1 MVTLRLRS
9 LLLVLRGWFGHRR
22 LGPWLTASFAL
33 ACVGPAQ
40 ALETV
45 SLQLRWMHQFQFAG
59 YYAALQQGY
68 YAQANLQVTLKE
80 GGPQVDPVAD
90 VLAGRSDFGV
100 GVSSL
105 VIDYLKGKPVLM
117 LGPVLQHSPNILLVH
132 GRDQRLVD
140 LALNGTRKIAL
151 LGGEQDVELT
161 AMFLNEGISLDKLHI
176 VPNQRHLA
184 DFLDR
189 RVDALNAYVSNEP
202 FLLDP
207 LGVPYTVLKPQ
218 AYGMDF
224 YGDVL
229 FTRKGL
235 EASQPALVEAF
246 RAATMR
252 GWRYAL
258 EHQSEIIDLIMARY
272 NTQNKTRD
280 HLAFEARALY
290 ALVNPEVIEVG
301 HNNPGRWQHIANTYE
316 RFGLV
321 KANRSLDDFF
331 YQRNHEVDLSRFYW
345 AMLVSICVILLAAG
359 FAVFVYRVNRRLER
373 GLNEKTLSEERHR
386 VIFQTSASP
395 GIVWHDG
402 YVVSDWNQQAEAV
415 FGWRRDEVIGHAF
428 TDFLLPGNEPRQS
441 HPPLLNGTHHNVAR
455 NGRAMTCEWFSA
467 WLPERQDQPREVVSL
482 AIDITHRMDSEKKL
496 RLAASVFE
504 HAREGIMISDS
515 AGVIVDVNEAFSR
528 ITGYSRADVIGQH
541 PRLLSSG
548 RQDDA
553 FYQAMW
559 RTLSEQG
566 YWRGEVWN
574 RRKSAEVYAEML
586 TISAV
591 RDASGNAQ
599 QYVALFSDITDQKA
613 HQNQLEH
620 TAHYDALTNLPNR
633 VLLADRL
640 HQGMVQAQRRGQKLA
655 VLFLDLDGFKAINDT
670 HGHEAGDHLLV
681 TLSGRMQ
688 DVLREGD
695 TLARLGGDEFVAVLM
710 DLEDTTASLPL
721 LQRLLASAALAVS
734 VGELNL
740 QVSASVGITFYPQ
753 AQAIDADQL
762 LRQADQA
769 MYQAKL
775 SGKNR
780 YCVFDTLQDHS
791 IRSRHEGLEHIRLA
805 LEHREFVLHYQPKVN
820 MHTGKVV
827 GSEALIRWQH
837 PEKGLLAP
845 ATFLPLIENHP
856 LAVEVGEWVIDTALH
871 QMAMWRAEGLDLPV
885 SVNVGARQLQQGD
898 FVARLRALLSRHPD
912 VPPGHLALEVL
923 ETSALAD
930 LALVSQVIEDCAQMG
945 VMFALD
951 DFGTGY
957 SSLTYLKR
965 LHVAMLKIDQSFVRD
980 MLDDPDD
987 LAILQGVIG
996 LANAFK
1002 REVIAEGVETVAHGA
1017 ALLRLGC
1024 QLAQGYGIAR
1034 PMPPDQLPAWATQWQ
1049 PDTTW
1054 VPTRNCQPAP

>member
-1 MVTLRLRS
+1 MVILRN
-9 LLLVLRGWFGHRR
+9 LLPVLRGWLGHCGLR
-22 LGPWLTASFAL
+22 PWLAAAL
-33 ACVGPAQ
+33 ALSCVSPAV
-40 ALETV
+40 ALDAV

-68 YAQANLQVTLKE
+68 YAQAGLQVTLKE
-80 GGPQVDPVAD
+80 GGPQADPVAD

-132 GRDQRLVD
+132 GHDQRLVD
-140 LALNGTRKIAL
+140 LALKDTRKIAL
-151 LGGEQDVELT
+151 LGGEQDVELK
-161 AMFLNEGISLDKLHI
+161 AMFLNEGIPLDRLNT

-189 RVDALNAYVSNEP
+189 RVDALNAYFSNEP
-202 FLLDP
+202 FLLDA
-207 LGVPYTVLKPQ
+207 LGVPYTVLRPQ
-218 AYGMDF
+218 TYGMDF

-229 FTRKGL
+229 FTRKEL
-235 EASQPALVEAF
+235 ETSRPALVAAF

-252 GWRYAL
+252 GWQYAL

-280 HLAFEARALY
+280 HLAFEARALHT
-290 ALVNPEVIEVG
+290 LVNPDVIEVG
-301 HNNPGRWQHIANTYE
+301 HNNPGRWQHIANTYQ

-321 KANRSLDDFF
+321 EVRQPLDDFF
-331 YQRNHEVDLSRFYW
+331 YQPNREVDLSRFYW
-345 AMLVSICVILLAAG
+345 ALLVIACVMLLAAG
-359 FAVFVYRVNRRLER
+359 FAVFVHRVNRRLAR
-373 GLNEKTLSEERHR
+373 ALTEKTLSEERHR

-395 GIVWHDG
+395 GVVWHDG
-402 YVVSDWNQQAEAV
+402 YIVTDWNQQAEAV
-415 FGWRRDEVIGHAF
+415 FGWRRDEVIGRAF
-428 TDFLLPGNEPRQS
+428 TDFLLPDNEPRQAS
-441 HPPLLNGTHHNVAR
+441 PPLLNGIHLNLAR
-455 NGRAMTCEWFSA
+455 DGRPMTCDWFSA
-467 WLPERQDQPREVVSL
+467 WLPERPGQPHEVVSL
-482 AIDITHRMDSEKKL
+482 AIDITHRMDSEKRL

-515 AGVIVDVNEAFSR
+515 CGIIADVNEAFTL
-528 ITGYSRADVIGQH
+528 ITGYSRAEVIGRN
-541 PRLLSSG
+541 PRILSSG
-548 RQDDA
+548 RQDAA
-553 FYQAMW
+553 FYKTMW
-559 RTLSEQG
+559 SYLTTQG
-566 YWRGEVWN
+566 HWRGEVWN
-574 RRKSAEVYAEML
+574 RRKGGKVYAEML

-591 RDASGNAQ
+591 RDASGITQ
-599 QYVALFSDITDQKA
+599 QYVALFSDITEHKA
-613 HQNQLEH
+613 HQKQLEH

-640 HQGMVQAQRRGQKLA
+640 HQGMVQAQRRGRKLA
-655 VLFLDLDGFKAINDT
+655 VVFLDLDGFKAINDI

-681 TLSGRMQ
+681 TLSSRMQ

-710 DLEDTTASLPL
+710 DLENTAASLPL
-721 LQRLLASAALAVS
+721 LKRLLAAAALAVP
-734 VGELNL
+734 VGELKL
-740 QVSASVGITFYPQ
+740 QVSASVGITFFPQ
-753 AQAIDADQL
+753 AHAIDADQL

-780 YCVFDTLQDHS
+780 YCVFDAVQDNS
-791 IRSRHEGLEHIRLA
+791 IRSHHEGLERIRLA
-805 LEHREFVLHYQPKVN
+805 LEHREFVLYYQPKVN

-827 GSEALIRWQH
+827 GAEALIRWQH
-837 PEKGLLAP
+837 PDKGLLAP
-845 ATFLPLIENHP
+845 ATFLPMIENHP
-856 LAVEVGEWVIDTALH
+856 LAVDVGEWVIDAALR
-871 QMAMWRAEGLDLPV
+871 QMTQWRAAGLDLPV
-885 SVNVGARQLQQGD
+885 SVNIGARQLQQGD
-898 FVARLRALLSRHPD
+898 FVMRLQAILTQHPD
-912 VPPGHLALEVL
+912 LPPCKLELEVL

-930 LALVSQVIEDCAQMG
+930 LVLVSKVIEDCAEMG

-965 LHVAMLKIDQSFVRD
+965 LHVTLLKIDQSFVRD

-987 LAILQGVIG
+987 LAILRGVIG

-1002 REVIAEGVETVAHGA
+1002 REVIAEGVETVAHGT
-1017 ALLRLGC
+1017 ALLQLGC

-1034 PMPPDQLPAWATQWQ
+1034 PMPPDQLPAWAANWQ
-1049 PDTTW
+1049 PDAAW
-1054 VPTRNCQPAP
+1054 VV